1 MDAGAVDSTVRLGD
15 RSGVS
20 WEARLLDLF
29 EDLEQQAEGAALV
42 ARDSE
47 VAELARA
54 EYSEIDL
61 ASRCHASLD
70 QQVEL
75 TGPAGLVVRGRLA
88 RAGDGWCLVVG
99 DAHEWLFALAHLL
112 TVRGL
117 SAQARPPALR
127 PVTARL
133 GVGSVLRELAEDQAE
148 VTLARTDG
156 ELRRGRLGR
165 VGRDFLELASDAG
178 QEVVPFSAVAAVR
191 R

>member
-1 MDAGAVDSTVRLGD
+1 MT
-15 RSGVS
+15 

-29 EDLEQQAEGAALV
+29 EDLEQQAEGAALA

-61 ASRCHASLD
+61 ASRCHASVG
-70 QQVEL
+70 QQAEL

-99 DAHEWLFALAHLL
+99 EGQEWLFALPHLL
-112 TVRGL
+112 AVRGL
-117 SAQARPPALR
+117 SAQARPPVLR
-127 PVTARL
+127 PLTARL
-133 GVGSVLRELAEDQAE
+133 GLGSVLRELAAEQAE
-148 VTLARTDG
+148 VTLVRADG
-156 ELRRGRLGR
+156 ELRKARLGR
-165 VGRDFLELASDAG
+165 VGRDFLELASEAG

>member
-1 MDAGAVDSTVRLGD
+1 
-15 RSGVS
+15 VS

-29 EDLEQQAEGAALV
+29 EDLEQQAEGAALA

-54 EYSEIDL
+54 EYSEVDL
-61 ASRCHASLD
+61 ASRCHASLG

-88 RAGDGWCLVVG
+88 RAGDGWCLVVA
-99 DAHEWLFALAHLL
+99 DTQEWLFALTHLHA
-112 TVRGL
+112 VRGL

-127 PVTARL
+127 PLTARL
-133 GVGSVLRELAEDQAE
+133 GLGSVLRELAEDQAE
-148 VTLARTDG
+148 VTVVRPDG
-156 ELRRGRLGR
+156 ELRRGRIGR
-165 VGRDFLELASDAG
+165 VGRDFLELTSDG
-178 QEVVPFSAVAAVR
+178 VLGVVPFSAVLAVR